1 MLFDGIEGVTEA
13 NRPYEPRG
21 AARDLMY
28 CKAEEILLEGP
39 AGTGKSRGLLEKL
52 HICLEKYPGCRVLA
66 TRKTRE
72 SMTESVLVTF
82 EEKVV
87 PAGHVILEGP
97 RRNFRQSY
105 HYPNGSELIIGGMD
119 KPGKIMSTEFDMVA
133 CFEGTELFE
142 DDFEKLTTRLR
153 NGRMPYQ
160 QIVVDCNPQGPSHW
174 LNLRAK
180 SGRMTRLL
188 SRHEDN
194 PVLYRGGQWTPAGQV
209 YISKLERLT
218 GARLLRLRQGLW
230 AASEGMVYSG
240 WDSKIYLIDRF
251 QIPDSWRRI
260 RSIDFG
266 FTNPFVCQWWAL
278 DEDDRA
284 YLYRE
289 IYQSK
294 RLVQDHAAEIERL
307 SAGQN
312 IESTVSDHDA
322 EDRATLQKYGIS
334 TTAARKDV
342 IPGINAVSERLRPA
356 GDGKPRLFIMR
367 DSLVAV
373 DQTLVEAKLPTCT
386 AEEIE
391 GYIWAKGRE
400 NLNQKEEPVKA
411 ADHGMDAM
419 RYLVMHIDQWG
430 PMRIYS
436 LDEDP
441 EIIEA
446 RRREGNYELEKENAP
461 NPWGDSWG

>member
-1 MLFDGIEGVTEA
+1 MMLSDVTEA

-28 CKAEEILLEGP
+28 CRDEEILLEGP

-72 SMTESVLVTF
+72 SMTESVLVTW
-82 EEKVV
+82 EDKVV
-87 PAGHVILEGP
+87 PRGHPILEGP
-97 RRNFRQSY
+97 KRNLRQAY

-119 KPGKIMSTEFDMVA
+119 KPGKIMSTEFDLIAV
-133 CFEGTELFE
+133 FEGTELFE

-160 QIVVDCNPQGPSHW
+160 QIIVDCNPEGPGHW

-180 SGRMTRLL
+180 AGRMTRLL

-194 PVLYRGGQWTPAGQV
+194 PVLYRAEQWTPAGQV
-209 YISKLERLT
+209 YIAKLERLT
-218 GARLLRLRQGLW
+218 GARYLRLRKGVW
-230 AASEGMVYSG
+230 AASEGMVYSS
-240 WDSKIYLIDRF
+240 WDAAIHLIDSF
-251 QIPDSWRRI
+251 EPPASWRRVL
-260 RSIDFG
+260 SIDFG
-266 FTNPFVCQWWAL
+266 YTNPFVCQWWAL
-278 DEDDRA
+278 DEDGRA

-289 IYQSK
+289 IYRSK
-294 RLVQDHAAEIERL
+294 RLVQDHAEQIGQLR
-307 SAGQN
+307 AGEH

-322 EDRATLQKYGIS
+322 EDRATLQKYGIT
-334 TTAARKDV
+334 TTAAKKEV
-342 IPGINAVSERLRPA
+342 LPGINAVAERLRPA
-356 GDGKPRLFIMR
+356 ADGRPRLFVMR
-367 DSLVAV
+367 DA
-373 DQTLVEAKLPTCT
+373 LVERDPLLVDAKLPTCT

-391 GYIWAKGRE
+391 GYVWAKGRE
-400 NLNQKEEPVKA
+400 TLNQKEEPVKA
-411 ADHGMDAM
+411 GDHGMDAM
-419 RYLVMHIDQWG
+419 RYFVMHVDGSG

-441 EIIEA
+441 EVIEA
-446 RRREGNYELEKENAP
+446 RRREGRLEPEKLAD
-461 NPWGDSWG
+461 PWGDEWD